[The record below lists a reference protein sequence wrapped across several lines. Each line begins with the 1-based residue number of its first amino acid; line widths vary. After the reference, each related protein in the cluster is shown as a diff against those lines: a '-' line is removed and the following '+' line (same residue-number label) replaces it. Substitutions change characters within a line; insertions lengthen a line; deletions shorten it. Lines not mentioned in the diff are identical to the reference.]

1 MGSVAESRYGE
12 PMGIQRFLTRAAP
25 RPDAVTMA
33 RDHLANERTFLSWVR
48 TALGFVGFGL
58 LVAEL
63 VDTEGV
69 QAEVLGLCLILLGA
83 VIAVSSTA
91 RFLRVAERLDKNEYQ
106 ASTISPVVVG
116 VSTVIVA
123 IVGLI
128 FAVT

>member
-1 MGSVAESRYGE
+1 
-12 PMGIQRFLTRAAP
+12 
-25 RPDAVTMA
+25 MA

-128 FAVT
+128 FAIT